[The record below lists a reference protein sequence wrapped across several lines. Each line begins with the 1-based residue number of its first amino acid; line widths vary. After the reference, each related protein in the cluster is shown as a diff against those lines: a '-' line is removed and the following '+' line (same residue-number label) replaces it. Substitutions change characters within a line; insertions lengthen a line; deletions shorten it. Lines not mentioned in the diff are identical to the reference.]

1 MFDNTCKFLAENFS
15 NDFASWILGEPEKLT
30 ILSPT
35 ELSNE
40 PIRADTLILLQS
52 SEVVLHLEF
61 QTQTDETMP
70 FRMADYR
77 LRVHRRFPNKAM
89 RQIVIYLK
97 STGSD
102 LVRQNVF
109 SISGLRHEFEVIR
122 LWEQPTADLLKF
134 PGLLPLAVLGRS
146 EDKTQ
151 TLREVSSIIDTMED
165 RREQSNIAAATSIL
179 AGLVLNKE
187 VIRAFIR
194 KEIMQESVIYQ
205 DIVAKATAKG
215 KAEGVKQGL
224 QQGLEQ
230 GLERGLEQ
238 GLEQGRQRESLLIL
252 RQLKRRLGQ
261 IEPEDENRIEQL
273 SVEQLEALGE
283 ALLDFSNRDDLLAW
297 LDNH

>member
-1 MFDNTCKFLAENFS
+1 MFDNICKFLAENFS
-15 NDFASWILGEPEKLT
+15 SDFASWILGEPERLT

-77 LRVHRRFPNKAM
+77 LRVHRRFPNKSM

-97 STGSD
+97 PTGSD

-109 SISGLRHEFEVIR
+109 SISGLRHEFEIIR
-122 LWEQPTADLLKF
+122 LWEQPTADFLKF

-146 EDKTQ
+146 KDKTQ
-151 TLREVSSIIDTMED
+151 TLREVSSIIDTIEEK
-165 RREQSNIAAATSIL
+165 REQSNIAAATSIL

-194 KEIMQESVIYQ
+194 EEIMQESVIYQ
-205 DIVAKATAKG
+205 DIKA
-215 KAEGVKQGL
+215 QGIK
-224 QQGLEQ
+224 E

-238 GLEQGRQRESLLIL
+238 GLERGRQEGEVSLVL
-252 RQLKRRLGQ
+252 RLLKRRLGQ
-261 IEPEDENRIEQL
+261 IEPEDENRINQL

-283 ALLDFSNRDDLLAW
+283 ALLDFSNRDDLLVW
-297 LDNH
+297 FYNH